1 MDENPTPPD
10 FFDCKYKVPSTISAT
25 SATHLATS
33 VNEVLSINK
42 TRSAMFVA
50 ALNTRSSLFKKT
62 SPTST
67 TSLAIFKEQ
76 PVMCRKNSMCAPCFP
91 IIKATLASG
100 IRTVAVES
108 VPKNLDASRSYGG
121 GVFRCFVVIVVVIA
135 VARWWLNE
143 HSSTSPLSSFSSS
156 SVDIISSSPLEYESS
171 SSSSSPVFLVHP
183 KNAFSSGR
191 SSFSPSPAL
200 ETDTDRRPY
209 VSFLPSFSVVVFSS
223 IMFPSEMLSMIFAA
237 SLHIC
242 AVPVKTTFTLSS
254 FPFPSFPSS
263 SSSSRK
269 IETLAPV
276 LLSMSNIV
284 LPRRPTTT
292 PTFDRWT
299 SVCTHTIAS

>member
-121 GVFRCFVVIVVVIA
+121 GVFRCFVVIAVVIA
-135 VARWWLNE
+135 VA
-143 HSSTSPLSSFSSS
+143 
-156 SVDIISSSPLEYESS
+156 
-171 SSSSSPVFLVHP
+171 
-183 KNAFSSGR
+183 
-191 SSFSPSPAL
+191 
-200 ETDTDRRPY
+200 
-209 VSFLPSFSVVVFSS
+209 
-223 IMFPSEMLSMIFAA
+223 
-237 SLHIC
+237 
-242 AVPVKTTFTLSS
+242 
-254 FPFPSFPSS
+254 
-263 SSSSRK
+263 
-269 IETLAPV
+269 
-276 LLSMSNIV
+276 
-284 LPRRPTTT
+284 
-292 PTFDRWT
+292 
-299 SVCTHTIAS
+299 